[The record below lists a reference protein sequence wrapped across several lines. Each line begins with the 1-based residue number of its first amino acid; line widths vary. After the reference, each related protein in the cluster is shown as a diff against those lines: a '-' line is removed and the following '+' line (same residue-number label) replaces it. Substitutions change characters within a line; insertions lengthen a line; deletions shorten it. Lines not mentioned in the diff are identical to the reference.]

1 MKLAFW
7 IILVVLYGIGTV
19 TVKWLDTILPDQYVN
34 NKVHYPVL
42 LTMWIISPILV
53 IWFAFKFISSLI
65 FKNRR

>member
-34 NKVHYPVL
+34 SKVHYPVL
-42 LTMWIISPILV
+42 LTMWIISPLLV
-53 IWFAFKFISSLI
+53 IWFTFKFIFSLI
-65 FKNRR
+65 FKKRR

>member
-42 LTMWIISPILV
+42 ITMWIISPLLV
-53 IWFAFKFISSLI
+53 IWFTFKFIFSLI
-65 FKNRR
+65 FKKRR

>member
-42 LTMWIISPILV
+42 LTMWIISPLLV
-53 IWFAFKFISSLI
+53 IWFTFKFIYSLI
-65 FKNRR
+65 FKKRR

>member
-42 LTMWIISPILV
+42 LTMWIISPLLV
-53 IWFAFKFISSLI
+53 IWFTFKFISSHI
-65 FKNRR
+65 FKKRR

>member
-53 IWFAFKFISSLI
+53 IWFTFKFIFSLI
-65 FKNRR
+65 FKKRR

>member
-42 LTMWIISPILV
+42 LTMWIISPLLV
-53 IWFAFKFISSLI
+53 IWFTFKFIFSLI
-65 FKNRR
+65 FKKRR

>member
-34 NKVHYPVL
+34 NRVHYPVL
-42 LTMWIISPILV
+42 LTMWIISPLLV
-53 IWFAFKFISSLI
+53 IWFTFKFISSLI
-65 FKNRR
+65 FKKRR

>member
-42 LTMWIISPILV
+42 LTMWIISPLLV
-53 IWFAFKFISSLI
+53 IWFTFKFIFSLI
-65 FKNRR
+65 FKKRK

>member
-34 NKVHYPVL
+34 SKVHYPVL
-42 LTMWIISPILV
+42 LTMWIISPLLV
-53 IWFAFKFISSLI
+53 IWFTFKFISSLI
-65 FKNRR
+65 FKKRR